1 MLTIVNNI
9 ASKYVYCKVVYS
21 ACLIK
26 IVKKKVLRDLKS
38 CEPVTG
44 SAAGECLKHLQ
55 SILVDICGKSFL
67 KVIR

>member
-26 IVKKKVLRDLKS
+26 IINKKKDFTVKKKVPNIFRERLKFS
-38 CEPVTG
+38 VQ
-44 SAAGECLKHLQ
+44 L
-55 SILVDICGKSFL
+55 
-67 KVIR
+67 